1 MQIKIDLPKNEEV
14 IKITVEE
21 YSRASKTISIPI
33 NDGEV
38 NIEEVGN
45 IYDVV
50 FNLIDEIPYTVK
62 ERNNVEN
69 SANAFFNYVY
79 DTSEYDDNVKEEDKE
94 KLILENKEELI

>member
-50 FNLIDEIPYTVK
+50 FNLMDEIPYTVK

-94 KLILENKEELI
+94 KLILENKEELV

>member
-79 DTSEYDDNVKEEDKE
+79 NTSEYDDNVKEEDKE

>member
-69 SANAFFNYVY
+69 SASSSTICFI
-79 DTSEYDDNVKEEDKE
+79 K
-94 KLILENKEELI
+94 

>member
-79 DTSEYDDNVKEEDKE
+79 DTSQYDANVKEEDKE

>member
-14 IKITVEE
+14 INITVEE

-33 NDGEV
+33 NNGEV
-38 NIEEVGN
+38 NIKEVGN
-45 IYDVV
+45 IYDIV
-50 FNLIDEIPYTVK
+50 FNLMDEIPYTVK

-79 DTSEYDDNVKEEDKE
+79 DASEYDNIKEEDKE
-94 KLILENKEELI
+94 ELILENEE

>member
-45 IYDVV
+45 IYDIV
-50 FNLIDEIPYTVK
+50 FNLMDEIPYTVK

-94 KLILENKEELI
+94 KLILENKEELV

>member
-21 YSRASKTISIPI
+21 YSRASKTILIPI

-62 ERNNVEN
+62 ERNNVEF

-79 DTSEYDDNVKEEDKE
+79 DTSEYDNGKEEDKE
-94 KLILENKEELI
+94 KLILENDEEELI